1 MKEHFFVISCNT
13 PPGHES
19 FQILFSD
26 LETDVQNN
34 QNRRNFQGHV
44 VDKLNFDNRITCD
57 LQVVEQ
63 CLSFFAPFV

>member
-1 MKEHFFVISCNT
+1 MISCNT

-19 FQILFSD
+19 FQILFTD

-34 QNRRNFQGHV
+34 QNRRKIQDHV
-44 VDKLNFDNRITCD
+44 VDKLNFDNRMMCD

-63 CLSFFAPFV
+63 RLSFFAPFV